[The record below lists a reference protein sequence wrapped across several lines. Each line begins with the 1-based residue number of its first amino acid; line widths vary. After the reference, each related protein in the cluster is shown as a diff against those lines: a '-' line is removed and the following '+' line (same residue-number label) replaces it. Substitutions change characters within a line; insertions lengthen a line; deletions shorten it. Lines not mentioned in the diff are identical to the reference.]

1 MSLKGCRLRTC
12 YEKVPKYLY
21 VVHSK
26 FVAAYAIPSNFCY
39 IHQSDVWALLMEMT
53 IVPLI
58 IEMSI
63 SCASSSSSVL
73 IPSHYL
79 CPICEKK
86 HHGGAG
92 SPYRRRLDPSARASW
107 RRPPHG
113 QA

>member
-39 IHQSDVWALLMEMT
+39 IHRYDVWALLMEMT

-63 SCASSSSSVL
+63 SCASSSSYVL

-79 CPICEKK
+79 CPICEKNTMAAP
-86 HHGGAG
+86 GVPTAG
-92 SPYRRRLDPSARASW
+92 
-107 RRPPHG
+107 
-113 QA
+113 